1 VAGTCGKAGGE
12 HPHLEH
18 GSTAAPAGRRAV
30 KMASSKAVLSQEIG
44 WYTIDAQVLRCTVSN
59 CRTVLVRPLP
69 RESSERSLTRMLG
82 LDSTCFR
89 CFFARC
95 PSSGQPMGQP
105 IMRPAQPARS
115 QAQQPARSFASA
127 TPTSPEQARQRAPH
141 GRAAR
146 RSGQRALP
154 PPTTWRRYRHRQR
167 AGNVDRPVLAQVGH
181 LALCGL
187 LRRTAITRHQR
198 LPRQPAHS
206 A

>member
-1 VAGTCGKAGGE
+1 M
-12 HPHLEH
+12 
-18 GSTAAPAGRRAV
+18 RRH
-30 KMASSKAVLSQEIG
+30 E
-44 WYTIDAQVLRCTVSN
+44 VLRCTVSN
-59 CRTVLVRPLP
+59 CRTSTVLVRPLP